1 MNNETKNL
9 QRQLEEATAAAD
21 AVDASLDAETASLRE
36 SWLAFGE
43 LLDTASGPTI
53 EPPEMPRLPRRA
65 VVPRRWLA
73 LSAAAALVASLLIAI
88 SLVISTMGPEQI
100 AKPEIDTTPQVDPP
114 PRTELVAD
122 ELQWDDTLDEQI
134 AQAGWQ
140 MVLVQQDR
148 YRLDGPFSSLQDEIE
163 QMEED
168 IDKSTL

>member
-1 MNNETKNL
+1 MNDETKNL

-43 LLDTASGPTI
+43 LLDTAAEPTV

-65 VVPRRWLA
+65 VVPRRWLVV
-73 LSAAAALVASLLIAI
+73 SAALVASLLIAI
-88 SLVISTMGPEQI
+88 SLIISAMGPEQT
-100 AKPEIDTTPQVDPP
+100 AKPEIDAPPQVDPP
-114 PRTELVAD
+114 SRAELVAD

-134 AQAGWQ
+134 ALAGWR
-140 MVLVQQDR
+140 MVHVQGDCYQ
-148 YRLDGPFSSLQDEIE
+148 LDGSFSILRDGIE

-168 IDKSTL
+168 MDKSTL